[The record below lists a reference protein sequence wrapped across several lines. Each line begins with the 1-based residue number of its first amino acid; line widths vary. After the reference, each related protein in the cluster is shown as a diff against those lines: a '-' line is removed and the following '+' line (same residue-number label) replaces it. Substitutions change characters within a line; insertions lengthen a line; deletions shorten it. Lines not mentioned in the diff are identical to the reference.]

1 VSPEAAIAPTDA
13 EPSDGVR
20 ARPPSGFPE
29 GFVDDRDAIL
39 LLRCVLGTTPRTM
52 HELAWRH
59 DTASACLDAFLRGRA
74 GSQGDRDFLDSA
86 DPEAIRRRLDA
97 AGARFVIPGDPEF
110 APMFLHLPDPPI
122 GVFVRGRP
130 LFPAPV
136 RVAVVGSRRSTA
148 LGRDVAMD
156 LGRGLASAGV
166 EVVSGAAVGIDGAAH
181 RSCLDAGGRTVA
193 VLGSGID
200 VAYPAANRELL
211 RRVVAAGSIVSE
223 YPPGTPAEPFR
234 FPARNRLIAAL
245 CRAVVVVEG
254 GGRSGTR
261 ITADHALD
269 LGIEVFAV
277 PGPVTSP
284 LAETPLALIREGA
297 TLIRGVDDV
306 LRDLDV
312 RPGGDAA
319 GAPPELPPDERRV
332 FDQLAA
338 PSLPDAVARAC
349 GTSIPDAVSA
359 LIALEL
365 KGLAR
370 CVGGRYERTFVAL
383 EDRGPGG

>member
-1 VSPEAAIAPTDA
+1 VSPELATDPVA
-13 EPSDGVR
+13 SDGVR
-20 ARPPSGFPE
+20 VRPPSGFPP
-29 GFVDDRDAIL
+29 GFVDDRDAVL
-39 LLRCVLGTTPRTM
+39 LLRCLLGVMPRTL
-52 HELAWRH
+52 HELAWQQG
-59 DTASACLDAFLRGRA
+59 TATACLDAVRRGRA
-74 GSQGDRDFLDSA
+74 GSVGDRDFLGRA
-86 DPEAIRRRLDA
+86 DPAEIRRRLGTSDSRFA
-97 AGARFVIPGDPEF
+97 APGDPEY
-110 APMFLHLPDPPI
+110 APTFLRLADPPI

-136 RVAVVGSRRSTA
+136 RVGVVGSRRPTA

-156 LGRGLASAGV
+156 LGRGLAAAGV
-166 EVVSGAAVGIDGAAH
+166 EVVSGAAVGIDGASH
-181 RSCLDAGGRTVA
+181 RSCLDAGGHTVA

-200 VAYPAANRELL
+200 VAYPAGNRELL
-211 RRVVAAGSIVSE
+211 HRVVGAGSIVSE

-254 GGRSGTR
+254 GDRSGTR

-269 LGIEVFAV
+269 LGLEVFAV

-306 LRDLDV
+306 LHDLGV
-312 RPGGDAA
+312 RQGDAA
-319 GAPPELPPDERRV
+319 SATPPELPRDERRA
-332 FDQLAA
+332 FEQLTA
-338 PSLPDAVARAC
+338 PILPDAVARAC
-349 GTSIPDAVSA
+349 GLSIPDAVSA

-365 KGLAR
+365 KGLVR
-370 CVGGRYERTFVAL
+370 CVGGRYERTFAAPSRTR
-383 EDRGPGG
+383 DRAG

>member
-1 VSPEAAIAPTDA
+1 VSREQAPI
-13 EPSDGVR
+13 
-20 ARPPSGFPE
+20 GFPP
-29 GFVDDRDAIL
+29 GFGDDGDAVL
-39 LLRCVLGTTPRTM
+39 LLRCLLGVTPRTL
-52 HELAWRH
+52 HQLAWQRG
-59 DTASACLDAFLRGRA
+59 TATACVNAIRRGRA
-74 GSQGDRDFLDSA
+74 GSDGDRDFLARA
-86 DPEAIRRRLDA
+86 DLADIRRSLRASD
-97 AGARFVIPGDPEF
+97 ARFAGPGDPEY
-110 APMFLHLPDPPI
+110 APTFLRLADPPV
-122 GVFVRGRP
+122 GVFLRGRP

-136 RVAVVGSRRSTA
+136 RVAVVGSRRPTA

-156 LGRGLASAGV
+156 LGRGLAASGV

-200 VAYPAANRELL
+200 VAYPAGNRELL

-245 CRAVVVVEG
+245 SRAVVVVEG

-269 LGIEVFAV
+269 LGVEVFAV

-306 LRDLDV
+306 LHDLGV
-312 RPGGDAA
+312 RSGDAA
-319 GAPPELPPDERRV
+319 TATPPELPGDERRA
-332 FDQLAA
+332 FEQLAA

-349 GTSIPDAVSA
+349 GVSIPDAVSA

-365 KGLAR
+365 KGLVR
-370 CVGGRYERTFVAL
+370 CVGGRYERTFTTSA
-383 EDRGPGG
+383 DRRQQAG

>member
-1 VSPEAAIAPTDA
+1 VLHEAVAARPDA
-13 EPSDGVR
+13 EPSDGVGL
-20 ARPPSGFPE
+20 RPPAGFPE
-29 GFVDDRDAIL
+29 GFVDDRDAML
-39 LLRCVLGTTPRTM
+39 LLRCVLGTAPRTM
-52 HELAWRH
+52 HELAWQHGSAR
-59 DTASACLDAFLRGRA
+59 ACLHAFRRGHA
-74 GSQGDRDFLDSA
+74 GSQGDRDFLGRA
-86 DPEAIRRRLDA
+86 DPEAIRRHLDA
-97 AGARFVIPGDPEF
+97 SGARLAIPGDAEF
-110 APMFLHLPDPPI
+110 APMFLRLADPPI

-130 LFPAPV
+130 LFPSPV
-136 RVAVVGSRRSTA
+136 RVAVVGSRRPTA

-211 RRVVAAGSIVSE
+211 HRILGAGSIVSE

-306 LRDLDV
+306 LHDLDV
-312 RPGGDAA
+312 RPCDGASA
-319 GAPPELPPDERRV
+319 APPELPADERRV
-332 FDQLAA
+332 FDQLAT

-365 KGLAR
+365 KGLVR
-370 CVGGRYERTFVAL
+370 CVGGRYERTFAPV
-383 EDRGPGG
+383 EDRPPGG